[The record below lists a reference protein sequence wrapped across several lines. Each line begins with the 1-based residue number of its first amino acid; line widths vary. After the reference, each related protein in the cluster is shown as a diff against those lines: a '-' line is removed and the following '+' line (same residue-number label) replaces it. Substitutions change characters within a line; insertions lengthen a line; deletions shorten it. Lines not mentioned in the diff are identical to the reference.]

1 MHFLE
6 SNGFSFLD
14 AINIKNISTDESD
27 KTTHTTRMSLTVKHL
42 NSDACFLLT
51 FQPISSFPPSPGQS
65 SQAFTILLDPWLSGP
80 SKIFHSKFSISKNK
94 AQACVSSLRELPE
107 PDIVVI
113 SQDKTDHC
121 HKETLTQLPP
131 SGGKTIILAEP
142 VAAKLIKGWKHFDKT
157 KLATLQKWEKADK
170 VGSMVYRVPVL
181 APTPNGE
188 IPKNN
193 GSSIYVPVPSS
204 APSDEDTKSKGSSI
218 YRVALPAATPNG
230 LPGEVTIAFVPQ
242 KGDITRLH
250 NAICITYRPPTS
262 FGNHPDTP
270 PDTPTSPRST
280 STFDTPSSNRALSV
294 IYSPH
299 GCTYKTLEPYIT
311 SHLVREAALP
321 LTALLHCFDKIQN
334 AWYLGGNVCTGFPGG
349 LEIAQNLC
357 ARAWISAHDGDK
369 DIKGLATK
377 KIVVEKYDREEVE
390 SVISPRSE
398 KFPNRRIGTEAVV
411 LQPGEEIHLSNV
423 MDFGLDEDDTVGGL
437 RERFTNLAAV

>member
-1 MHFLE
+1 
-6 SNGFSFLD
+6 
-14 AINIKNISTDESD
+14 
-27 KTTHTTRMSLTVKHL
+27 MSLTVKHL

-80 SKIFHSKFSISKNK
+80 SKIFHSKFSISRHKN
-94 AQACVSSLRELPE
+94 QACISSLCELPE
-107 PDIVVI
+107 PDIVII
-113 SQDKTDHC
+113 SQDKSDHC
-121 HKETLTQLPP
+121 HKETLTKLPQ

-142 VAAKLIKGWKHFDKT
+142 AAAKVIKGWKHFDKT
-157 KLATLQKWEKADK
+157 KLITLSKWEKANSK
-170 VGSMVYRVPVL
+170 GPMLYRVPGMNP
-181 APTPNGE
+181 APEGE
-188 IPKNN
+188 IRRNN
-193 GSSIYVPVPSS
+193 NLSAYASIHSSSQNS
-204 APSDEDTKSKGSSI
+204 ENSKSKASSI
-218 YRVALPAATPNG
+218 YRVVLPAATPNIS
-230 LPGEVTIAFVPQ
+230 PGEVTIAFIPQ

-250 NAICITYRPPTS
+250 NAICITYRPPAS
-262 FGNHPDTP
+262 FDYHPDTP

-280 STFDTPSSNRALSV
+280 STFDTSSSNRTLSI

-321 LTALLHCFDKIQN
+321 LTALLHCFDKVQN

-349 LEIAQNLC
+349 LEIAQNLG

-377 KIVVEKYDREEVE
+377 KIVVEKFEREEVE

-398 KFPNRRIGTEAVV
+398 KFPHRRIGTEAVV
-411 LQPGEEIHLSNV
+411 LQPGEEIRLSNA
-423 MDFGLDEDDTVGGL
+423 MDFGLDEDDNIGGIH
-437 RERFTNLAAV
+437 ERFTNLAAV